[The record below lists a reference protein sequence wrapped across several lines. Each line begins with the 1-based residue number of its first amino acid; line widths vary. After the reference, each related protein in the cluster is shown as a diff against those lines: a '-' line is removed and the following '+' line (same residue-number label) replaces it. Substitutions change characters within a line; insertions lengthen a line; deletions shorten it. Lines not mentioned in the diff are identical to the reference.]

1 MAGNPDESSAISSL
15 GGLALNDL
23 IGGELEGYDSSYL
36 QSFGLAGS
44 NKLSKEQIE
53 NDDLFGDDDDDEQ
66 IGANVGDDFEDD
78 MDEDLP
84 EEEETL
90 KGAPSQSKAR
100 GEDDDYDEDYDAIDE
115 QPYEP
120 EEADMEEVADK
131 EEEAKKI
138 DVKEIFPAFDADKVL
153 NFTHL
158 FSNRGQK
165 RRKINSNRKVIQ
177 PPHIHVHFQQA
188 PSTKELFNRPL
199 PPTVPKPTYIDHL
212 VSRIWNP
219 NVQRDSKWKKEE
231 PSGEVKDT
239 KEMTLVDLADWED
252 DIKWSA
258 GPEVPL
264 HIKNGIPMIA
274 TLPPNSSLM
283 DDDWTKSIIFNEKQK
298 PQQSFV
304 KLTLDMNDPSL
315 MFEELDESSQQPA
328 TNALTSTSADPF
340 NLSNDHLYE
349 QSVTAPKHR
358 IRQTFSQI
366 DVQHA
371 YPALKL
377 QLPFYKTRLSKNEAR
392 SFHRPILMFPLNV
405 EQRFAKVRSGKKKK
419 DKEKRRAAKVD
430 GGAELLHTTKDLTL
444 KDGTNYALWEY
455 SEEYPSIM
463 SNFGMGS
470 VLVNYYRK
478 KDQHDDHV
486 PKSDF
491 GEPFVL
497 DVADESPFMK
507 LGFVDS
513 GQTIPTLYNNLIRA
527 PLFRH
532 QANPTD
538 FLVIRSTSRHETSYF
553 IREIKNVFLVGQTYP
568 VSAVPGPHSRM
579 ITNTTKYR
587 LQAIAY
593 KLLKRTKGERLILD
607 RLWKYFQDQNEM
619 QMRQRLKEFMEYNR
633 KGEHAGYW
641 RLKATAK
648 IPENEEILKLVSPEH
663 VALCEAMQVGQRR
676 LLDAGYGNV
685 EDESQDTT
693 AGDETKLSIE
703 QQLAPWITTKNFV
716 NATQSKAMLKL
727 YGEGDPSG
735 RGEAFSF
742 IRVSMK
748 DIFLRAGEDP
758 EKIRAEVDNRPKHA
772 HRYTVAEQQKV
783 YKEEIARI
791 WKAQFKAL
799 SNPIAPKLDRK
810 DEEAFASHQRAQKEA
825 DEEKEKAKSQHG
837 TKILKIRRLINGSWQ
852 TEMIEDSAVISA
864 YVRKRQIIEDQSLDV
879 DKIEPTGDEELDRRR
894 AKMIEEKINLMR
906 RNQERR
912 LQRKNQQLTS
922 AGGEPLQMKTTT
934 KSDTTRKC
942 GNCGQIG
949 HMKTNRKCPLWAQFH
964 GPNAQPSPN
973 AAAQLPTPTVAAT
986 PGIVSGLPSTIDANN
1001 VAGFGTPQNQGPT
1014 PAGGSQPGTPAG
1026 ANQSKIKLNVGGNK
1040 SSTQSPQPAGMQQLP
1055 PQFLQPQQILQAQQ
1069 AQQFA
1074 QQMAQQQQQQQQF
1087 PQPFPF
1093 PFPLPNQDQ
1102 QQSPPS

>member
-1 MAGNPDESSAISSL
+1 
-15 GGLALNDL
+15 
-23 IGGELEGYDSSYL
+23 
-36 QSFGLAGS
+36 
-44 NKLSKEQIE
+44 
-53 NDDLFGDDDDDEQ
+53 
-66 IGANVGDDFEDD
+66 

-84 EEEETL
+84 DEEEAV
-90 KGAPSQSKAR
+90 KAAPSEVKAR
-100 GEDDDYDEDYDAIDE
+100 GEDDDYDDDYDAIDE
-115 QPYEP
+115 QPYQPDEDV
-120 EEADMEEVADK
+120 EAEAQQGGK
-131 EEEAKKI
+131 EDATKKI
-138 DVKEIFPAFDADKVL
+138 DVKEIFPAFDAEKVL

-165 RRKINSNRKVIQ
+165 RRKINTNRKTIQ
-177 PPHIHVHFQQA
+177 PPSIHVHFQQA
-188 PSTKELFNRPL
+188 PSTKDLFNRPL
-199 PPTVPKPTYIDHL
+199 PPTVPKPTHLDHL
-212 VSRIWNP
+212 VSRIWDP
-219 NVQRDSKWKKEE
+219 NTQHDTKRKQKETT
-231 PSGEVKDT
+231 GEVKDT
-239 KEMTLVDLADWED
+239 KELSLIDLADWED
-252 DIKWSA
+252 DIKWNA
-258 GPEVPL
+258 GPEVPM

-274 TLPPNSSLM
+274 TLPPNGSLM
-283 DDDWTKSIIFNEKQK
+283 NEDWTQSIIFNESKK

-315 MFEELDESSQQPA
+315 MFEELDEDSQQQA
-328 TNALTSTSADPF
+328 ANALTSTSADPF

-392 SFHRPILMFPLNV
+392 SFHRPTLMFPINV
-405 EQRFAKVRSGKKKK
+405 EQRFSKVRSNKKKK

-444 KDGTNYALWEY
+444 KDGSNYALWEY

-532 QANPTD
+532 QPNNTD
-538 FLVIRSTSRHETSYF
+538 FLVIRSTSKNETCYF
-553 IREIKNVFLVGQTYP
+553 IREVKNVFLVGQTYP
-568 VSAVPGPHSRM
+568 VTAVPGPHSRM
-579 ITNTTKYR
+579 ITNTTKFR

-633 KGEHAGYW
+633 KGEHAGFW
-641 RLKATAK
+641 RLKPTAK
-648 IPENEEILKLVSPEH
+648 IPENEEILKLVSPEY

-685 EDESQDTT
+685 EDENQDTT

-758 EKIRAEVDNRPKHA
+758 EKVRAEIENRPKHA

-799 SNPIAPKLDRK
+799 SNPVAPKLDRR

-825 DEEKEKAKSQHG
+825 DEQKEKAKSQHG
-837 TKILKIRRLINGSWQ
+837 SKVLKIRRLV
-852 TEMIEDSAVISA
+852 SAWCKLLVV
-864 YVRKRQIIEDQSLDV
+864 YNTDKRLRSMAA
-879 DKIEPTGDEELDRRR
+879 G
-894 AKMIEEKINLMR
+894 
-906 RNQERR
+906 R
-912 LQRKNQQLTS
+912 LR
-922 AGGEPLQMKTTT
+922 
-934 KSDTTRKC
+934 
-942 GNCGQIG
+942 
-949 HMKTNRKCPLWAQFH
+949 
-964 GPNAQPSPN
+964 
-973 AAAQLPTPTVAAT
+973 
-986 PGIVSGLPSTIDANN
+986 
-1001 VAGFGTPQNQGPT
+1001 
-1014 PAGGSQPGTPAG
+1014 
-1026 ANQSKIKLNVGGNK
+1026 
-1040 SSTQSPQPAGMQQLP
+1040 
-1055 PQFLQPQQILQAQQ
+1055 
-1069 AQQFA
+1069 
-1074 QQMAQQQQQQQQF
+1074 
-1087 PQPFPF
+1087 
-1093 PFPLPNQDQ
+1093 
-1102 QQSPPS
+1102 